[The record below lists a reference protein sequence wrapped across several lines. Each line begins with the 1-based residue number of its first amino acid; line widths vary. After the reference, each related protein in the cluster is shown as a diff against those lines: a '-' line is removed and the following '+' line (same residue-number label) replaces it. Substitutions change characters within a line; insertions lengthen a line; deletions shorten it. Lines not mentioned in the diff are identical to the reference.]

1 MAVIRVPAV
10 TSRDA
15 IATAA
20 SSSATMV
27 SRPGSNQRSAIMG
40 GSETTTSANSRS
52 SRGGRP
58 DDFHGMVLL
67 PCAGQ
72 AVMDSSGSLNNAH
85 TIKTLVHKPK

>member
-15 IATAA
+15 IATVSLLERDNGLAA
-20 SSSATMV
+20 RIEPAL
-27 SRPGSNQRSAIMG
+27 RDH
-40 GSETTTSANSRS
+40 
-52 SRGGRP
+52 GRKRDHNLAEFPILPRRTP
-58 DDFHGMVLL
+58 DDSHGMVLL